1 MQGRGGGGLAI
12 KATPSCLA
20 ASHRLAQAQAA
31 EGASGR
37 ASLWLAPSAPWRSL
51 RASVPLRIQTSESRW
66 AVSFREAP
74 NLSLKHAAGASYLSI
89 QCPRPKA
96 KVLRVVGAGP
106 R

>member
-12 KATPSCLA
+12 KATRSCLA
-20 ASHRLAQAQAA
+20 ASHRLARAQAA
-31 EGASGR
+31 EGVLWPGFPVVS
-37 ASLWLAPSAPWRSL
+37 SLGSLAFPAGFRSL
-51 RASVPLRIQTSESRW
+51 ENPD
-66 AVSFREAP
+66 FREQGEAP